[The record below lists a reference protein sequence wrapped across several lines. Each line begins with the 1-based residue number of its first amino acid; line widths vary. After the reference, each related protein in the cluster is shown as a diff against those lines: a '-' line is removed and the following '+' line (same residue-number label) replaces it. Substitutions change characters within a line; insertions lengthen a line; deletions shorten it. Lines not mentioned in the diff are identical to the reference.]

1 MLTFI
6 IIAVIG
12 LIIGIAIQKQDLFK
26 NPFKVI
32 LGITIVGVIASLTIN
47 LIRLKTLNTTISIKE
62 QLIISPYYINTD
74 TIFILS
80 DTLKSV
86 DEDGLTTF
94 KVKTITF
101 QDWASIPIKYKSKC
115 KRNIKTIKQP
125 IIVDT
130 LNLIHIRINDDG
142 DLESLTLETTT
153 VIVKENRKDYH
164 LSLYMEEYVSD
175 RWTSMLSL
183 PIKTTF
189 HVLRIPNE
197 DTLINQKV
205 LNNYN
210 KEKKYENFITK
221 NRS

>member
-12 LIIGIAIQKQDLFK
+12 LIIGITIQKQELFK
-26 NPFKVI
+26 NPFKLI
-32 LGITIVGVIASLTIN
+32 LGILIVGVITSLTIN
-47 LIRLKTLNTTISIKE
+47 LIRVKSLKTEIILSKE
-62 QLIISPYYINTD
+62 LIIEPFLFNVD
-74 TIFILS
+74 TIFTLS
-80 DTLKSV
+80 DTIKSI

-94 KVKTITF
+94 KVKTTTF
-101 QDWASIPIKYKSKC
+101 QDWTSIPIKYKSKC

-164 LSLYMEEYVSD
+164 LSLYNEEYISD
-175 RWTSMLSL
+175 RWTSMLSI

-189 HVLRIPNE
+189 HVLRIPND